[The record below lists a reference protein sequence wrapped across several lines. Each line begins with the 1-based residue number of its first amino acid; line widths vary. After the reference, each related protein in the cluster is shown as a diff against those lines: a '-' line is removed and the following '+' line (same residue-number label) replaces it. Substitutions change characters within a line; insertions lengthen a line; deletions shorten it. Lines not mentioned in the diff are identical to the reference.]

1 MKKVLVTKKFVEDAK
16 EMAYDL
22 YGLAEINGDKEIMK
36 EMRKFLKKADKYLEE
51 FDKTRV
57 LKGDGKTV

>member
-51 FDKTRV
+51 FDK
-57 LKGDGKTV
+57 L